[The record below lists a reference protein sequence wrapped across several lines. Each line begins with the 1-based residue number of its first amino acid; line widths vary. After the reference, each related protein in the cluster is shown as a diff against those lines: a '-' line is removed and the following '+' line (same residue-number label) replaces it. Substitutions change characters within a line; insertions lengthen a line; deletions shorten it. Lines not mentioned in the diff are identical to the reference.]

1 LDAKKREVAVV
12 LRSTLLS
19 IHILAVVV
27 WLGCGL
33 YELLLVREIRR
44 AQGSAEEIPLLR
56 IYGRYAGIV
65 AIATL
70 VTAGAGVFMSIML
83 GWGFLTVLWLGIK
96 QWIMAAIIL
105 AMIFLAP
112 LFIKTYAAIGAV
124 SDSDSGSLQVARNLI
139 SRVERYVVLMR
150 LGGVVAVLL
159 AVWRPTIWRAGGWLI
174 LPQPH
179 FAQPHRYAPT

>member
-1 LDAKKREVAVV
+1 LALDDKRQEAAVV

-33 YELLLVREIRR
+33 YELFLVREIRR
-44 AQGSAEEIPLLR
+44 ARSSAEEIPLLR

-83 GWGFLTVLWLGIK
+83 GWGFFTVLWLGIK
-96 QWIMAAIIL
+96 QGIMAAIIL
-105 AMIFLAP
+105 AMLVLAP
-112 LFIKTYAAIGAV
+112 LFLKTYAAISAV
-124 SDSDSGSLQVARNLI
+124 SNSDPRSLQVARNLV

-150 LGGVVAVLL
+150 LGGVVSVLL
-159 AVWRPTIWRAGGWLI
+159 AVWRPSI
-174 LPQPH
+174 
-179 FAQPHRYAPT
+179 